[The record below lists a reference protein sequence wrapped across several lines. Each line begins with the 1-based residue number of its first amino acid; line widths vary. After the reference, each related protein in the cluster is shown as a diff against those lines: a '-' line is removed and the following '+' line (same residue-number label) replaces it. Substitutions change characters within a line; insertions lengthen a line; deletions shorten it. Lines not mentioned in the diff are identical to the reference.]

1 MLILTI
7 YFIKKLNY
15 EKIKFDFFI
24 KEIVRFNIKIK
35 CNKYLEVKRVQ
46 FLGKLLHTNITN
58 KLVR

>member
-15 EKIKFDFFI
+15 EKIKFEFFI

-35 CNKYLEVKRVQ
+35 CNKYLEA
-46 FLGKLLHTNITN
+46 LILLIS
-58 KLVR
+58 